1 MRHPRAGVRGRAARA
16 GRRLRAGHPDE
27 TGAVAKERRPA
38 GRIAHCRQRALRRQ
52 RRACVDAVRKGAR
65 AASRFAR
72 GAAGARRRQ
81 LPGRRSRARAN
92 SL

>member
-1 MRHPRAGVRGRAARA
+1 M
-16 GRRLRAGHPDE
+16 RAGHPDE
-27 TGAVAKERRPA
+27 SSAVAQERRPA

-72 GAAGARRRQ
+72 GAAGPRRRQ
-81 LPGRRSRARAN
+81 LPGRRSGARAN